1 MSALIGLT
9 FGWVGVA
16 RLVEWAFFDHDR
28 DDLST
33 GLFFLTLAAIAF
45 LIHGVSA

>member
-9 FGWVGVA
+9 FGWVGVV

-33 GLFFLTLAAIAF
+33 GLFFLALAAIA
-45 LIHGVSA
+45 LVIAGERG